1 MPWEDVGSVDT
12 GEMPEDEGWILFCLG
27 LAKNYV
33 QFVCGQAP
41 DESKLEVMWHEHE
54 LGDRPSLGIWYDFE
68 EPCEYIHIC
77 ETALDVFNESVSWQ
91 KLKEFYK
98 NYFKNGNKED
108 PDEDDDDTA
117 VSIWLIKR

>member
-33 QFVCGQAP
+33 QFVCGKPP

-54 LGDRPSLGIWYDFE
+54 LGDHPSLGVWYDMEEPGEYVHACEEALDAFNKRVSWVDLKEFWESRKEQKDGEDFE
-68 EPCEYIHIC
+68 E
-77 ETALDVFNESVSWQ
+77 ES
-91 KLKEFYK
+91 
-98 NYFKNGNKED
+98 
-108 PDEDDDDTA
+108 
-117 VSIWLIKR
+117 